1 MKAALQNMV
10 LYLLCLASVVLA
22 APHQST
28 LCSRPSNT
36 GRAVNFSIPQ
46 PSERPVFT
54 QAKEGIRSDA
64 SLLEGSARFEL
75 W

>member
-36 GRAVNFSIPQ
+36 GRAATFSIPQ
-46 PSERPVFT
+46 PSEPPVFT
-54 QAKEGIRSDA
+54 QAKEGMRSDA